1 MKNKIIAM
9 IPARIGSKRLK
20 FKNLALINKKPLISY
35 AIEAAKKS
43 KKFDKIVLNSDHKI
57 FKDIAKRYK
66 VDFYLRNKY
75 LGKSNIKSDD
85 VVYDFMKSYE
95 YEIFCW
101 INPIAPLQEGKD
113 IIKTINY
120 FNKNK
125 LDSLITTE
133 SKKVHG
139 IIKSKPINY
148 NINKKFDQTQ
158 ELDSIKLFNYTIM
171 MWKKKVFVKEYVKK
185 NYAFFCG
192 KFDTY
197 DLGKDASIIV
207 KNSEDLRMINYII
220 NNKNKP
226 NFNKPRYDV
235 LLNKTFYKK
244 KNT

>member
-20 FKNLALINKKPLISY
+20 FKNLALINNKPLISY
-35 AIEAAKKS
+35 AIDAAKKS

-66 VDFYLRNKY
+66 VDFYLRNKS

-95 YEIFCW
+95 YDIFCW

-171 MWKKKVFVKEYVKK
+171 MWKKKVFVKEYLKK

-197 DLGKDASIIV
+197 DLGKDSSIIV
-207 KNSEDLRMINYII
+207 KNSEDLKMINYII

-235 LLNKTFYKK
+235 LLKTIYKK
-244 KNT
+244 KIHE

>member
-1 MKNKIIAM
+1 MKSKIIAM

-20 FKNLALINKKPLISY
+20 FKNLALINNKPLIYY

-43 KKFDKIVLNSDHKI
+43 KKFDKIVLNSDHII
-57 FKDIAKRYK
+57 FKHIAKRYK
-66 VDFYLRNKY
+66 VDFYLRKKS

-85 VVYDFMKSYE
+85 VVYDFMTSYP
-95 YEIFCW
+95 YETFCW

-133 SKKVHG
+133 SKKVHA

-148 NINKKFDQTQ
+148 KINNKFDQTQ
-158 ELDSIKLFNYTIM
+158 ELDPIKLFNYTIM
-171 MWKKKVFVKEYVKK
+171 MWKKKTFVKEYLNKK
-185 NYAFFCG
+185 YAFFCG

-207 KNSEDLRMINYII
+207 KNSDDLKMINYII

-226 NFNKPRYDV
+226 NLNKPRYDI
-235 LLNKTFYKK
+235 LLKKMIYQNK
-244 KNT
+244 

>member
-66 VDFYLRNKY
+66 VDFYLRNKS

-101 INPIAPLQEGKD
+101 INPAFVHHAYGCK
-113 IIKTINY
+113 INNIVR
-120 FNKNK
+120 FN
-125 LDSLITTE
+125 
-133 SKKVHG
+133 
-139 IIKSKPINY
+139 
-148 NINKKFDQTQ
+148 
-158 ELDSIKLFNYTIM
+158 
-171 MWKKKVFVKEYVKK
+171 
-185 NYAFFCG
+185 FFC
-192 KFDTY
+192 
-197 DLGKDASIIV
+197 
-207 KNSEDLRMINYII
+207 
-220 NNKNKP
+220 
-226 NFNKPRYDV
+226 
-235 LLNKTFYKK
+235 
-244 KNT
+244 